1 MFNDDKFNVESINM
15 ADYNDLVASASS
27 DDEDEAAKVGKKNLW
42 KSLIQ
47 ELDQEKEE
55 EGGVHKQMMFD
66 LDSSDDGEKDEKEEN
81 GENGKTGENSKNEKI
96 EANMYNLD
104 SSEDEKSGKDS
115 NDEESE
121 AEEEVDTD
129 EELNKKAQLEMM
141 MAGNDSEM
149 NDTDSEAEEK
159 EETPEINTKDDRFS
173 ALFDTNKYER
183 LDKIYIYLVH
193 GKCGFFE
200 VFWVLDFFYFLMF

>member
-1 MFNDDKFNVESINM
+1 MFNLIFSKLDFSKINCR
-15 ADYNDLVASASS
+15 LLGSQTIICCV
-27 DDEDEAAKVGKKNLW
+27 KL
-42 KSLIQ
+42 
-47 ELDQEKEE
+47 
-55 EGGVHKQMMFD
+55 
-66 LDSSDDGEKDEKEEN
+66 DEKEP
-81 GENGKTGENSKNEKI
+81 S
-96 EANMYNLD
+96 D

-141 MAGNDSEM
+141 MDGNDSEM

-183 LDKIYIYLVH
+183 LDKIYIYLVW
-193 GKCGFFE
+193 FFKLSLL
-200 VFWVLDFFYFLMF
+200 FSSLS